1 VRNKLEKRHR
11 IFQTNPRHG
20 FRITACKKGEE
31 NGSASD
37 NQNKTGRGIIMPQE
51 IVLDRALYKKIKAM
65 DKQQMQNFLVSLYNN
80 AQTDMNAASV
90 DLTELRNEIGAIRGI
105 GENRLNEIMSVIEKH
120 LAVEK

>member
-1 VRNKLEKRHR
+1 
-11 IFQTNPRHG
+11 
-20 FRITACKKGEE
+20 
-31 NGSASD
+31 
-37 NQNKTGRGIIMPQE
+37 MPQE
-51 IVLDRALYKKIKAM
+51 IVLDRALYKKIKTM

>member
-1 VRNKLEKRHR
+1 
-11 IFQTNPRHG
+11 
-20 FRITACKKGEE
+20 
-31 NGSASD
+31 
-37 NQNKTGRGIIMPQE
+37 MPQE

-65 DKQQMQNFLVSLYNN
+65 DKRQMQNFLVSLYNN

-105 GENRLNEIMSVIEKH
+105 GENHLNEIMSLIEKH

>member
-1 VRNKLEKRHR
+1 
-11 IFQTNPRHG
+11 
-20 FRITACKKGEE
+20 
-31 NGSASD
+31 
-37 NQNKTGRGIIMPQE
+37 MPQE

-80 AQTDMNAASV
+80 AQPDMNAASV

>member
-1 VRNKLEKRHR
+1 
-11 IFQTNPRHG
+11 
-20 FRITACKKGEE
+20 
-31 NGSASD
+31 
-37 NQNKTGRGIIMPQE
+37 MPQE

-80 AQTDMNAASV
+80 AQTDMNAALV

>member
-1 VRNKLEKRHR
+1 
-11 IFQTNPRHG
+11 
-20 FRITACKKGEE
+20 
-31 NGSASD
+31 
-37 NQNKTGRGIIMPQE
+37 MPQE

-80 AQTDMNAASV
+80 AQTDMNTASV

-105 GENRLNEIMSVIEKH
+105 GENRLNEIMLVIEKH

>member
-1 VRNKLEKRHR
+1 
-11 IFQTNPRHG
+11 
-20 FRITACKKGEE
+20 
-31 NGSASD
+31 
-37 NQNKTGRGIIMPQE
+37 MPQE

-80 AQTDMNAASV
+80 AQTDMNTASV

>member
-1 VRNKLEKRHR
+1 
-11 IFQTNPRHG
+11 
-20 FRITACKKGEE
+20 
-31 NGSASD
+31 
-37 NQNKTGRGIIMPQE
+37 MPQE

-90 DLTELRNEIGAIRGI
+90 DLTELRNEIGTIRGI
-105 GENRLNEIMSVIEKH
+105 GENRLNEIMSVIEKY

>member
-1 VRNKLEKRHR
+1 
-11 IFQTNPRHG
+11 
-20 FRITACKKGEE
+20 
-31 NGSASD
+31 
-37 NQNKTGRGIIMPQE
+37 MPQE

-120 LAVEK
+120 LSVEK

>member
-1 VRNKLEKRHR
+1 
-11 IFQTNPRHG
+11 
-20 FRITACKKGEE
+20 
-31 NGSASD
+31 
-37 NQNKTGRGIIMPQE
+37 MPQE

-90 DLTELRNEIGAIRGI
+90 DLTELRNEIRAIRGI
-105 GENRLNEIMSVIEKH
+105 GENRLNEIMSVIETH

>member
-1 VRNKLEKRHR
+1 
-11 IFQTNPRHG
+11 
-20 FRITACKKGEE
+20 
-31 NGSASD
+31 
-37 NQNKTGRGIIMPQE
+37 MPQE

-120 LAVEK
+120 LTVENK

>member
-1 VRNKLEKRHR
+1 
-11 IFQTNPRHG
+11 
-20 FRITACKKGEE
+20 
-31 NGSASD
+31 
-37 NQNKTGRGIIMPQE
+37 MPQE

-65 DKQQMQNFLVSLYNN
+65 DKKQMQNFLVGLYNN

>member
-1 VRNKLEKRHR
+1 
-11 IFQTNPRHG
+11 
-20 FRITACKKGEE
+20 
-31 NGSASD
+31 
-37 NQNKTGRGIIMPQE
+37 MPQE

-120 LAVEK
+120 LAVENK

>member
-1 VRNKLEKRHR
+1 
-11 IFQTNPRHG
+11 
-20 FRITACKKGEE
+20 
-31 NGSASD
+31 
-37 NQNKTGRGIIMPQE
+37 MPQE

-90 DLTELRNEIGAIRGI
+90 DFTELRNEIGAIRGI

>member
-1 VRNKLEKRHR
+1 
-11 IFQTNPRHG
+11 
-20 FRITACKKGEE
+20 
-31 NGSASD
+31 
-37 NQNKTGRGIIMPQE
+37 MPQE

>member
-1 VRNKLEKRHR
+1 
-11 IFQTNPRHG
+11 
-20 FRITACKKGEE
+20 
-31 NGSASD
+31 
-37 NQNKTGRGIIMPQE
+37 MPQE

-90 DLTELRNEIGAIRGI
+90 DLTELRNEIGTIRGI

>member
-1 VRNKLEKRHR
+1 
-11 IFQTNPRHG
+11 
-20 FRITACKKGEE
+20 
-31 NGSASD
+31 
-37 NQNKTGRGIIMPQE
+37 MPQE

-105 GENRLNEIMSVIEKH
+105 GENRLNEIMSVIDKH

>member
-1 VRNKLEKRHR
+1 M
-11 IFQTNPRHG
+11 
-20 FRITACKKGEE
+20 
-31 NGSASD
+31 
-37 NQNKTGRGIIMPQE
+37 MPQE

-90 DLTELRNEIGAIRGI
+90 DLTELRNEIGTIRGI